1 MMYIDTILH
10 HHIRRCP
17 YNIISIMLISTT
29 QLPRG
34 WWALFWNRSLYF
46 IRILYIAAAMKNHM
60 VEDGWPAVDRLY
72 SNWGYAWDC
81 MRIDNSTITEIIVM
95 LLFGKRCLCY
105 FNHIILLFLV
115 NSVSSHIHNYYCN
128 IHQQIMC
135 TSFRISMD
143 QLFDWLY
150 NKYPGHESTINT
162 YTTNWNISI
171 GITGTGGM
179 QYNIRSDSITWGL
192 IVCIR

>member
-29 QLPRG
+29 QLPWG

-105 FNHIILLFLV
+105 FNSHYIIIFSQQCIVTYSQLLLQYTYKLCAHLSAYQWINFL
-115 NSVSSHIHNYYCN
+115 IGY
-128 IHQQIMC
+128 
-135 TSFRISMD
+135 
-143 QLFDWLY
+143 
-150 NKYPGHESTINT
+150 TINIQAM
-162 YTTNWNISI
+162 N
-171 GITGTGGM
+171 
-179 QYNIRSDSITWGL
+179 QQ
-192 IVCIR
+192 